1 MNLSRFKISLTIFLL
16 VFPLT
21 AHAGGSSYSRYGFG
35 DMLRYGDSRSYAMAG
50 TGIALL
56 DDGSINFLNP
66 AGMTRIAYTRFS
78 AGFEYNRFSSKDD
91 NGSSFY
97 SMGGLQ
103 GLAFAIPLSRE
114 NGIVMSI
121 EVTPYSK
128 VAYAISSSN
137 FDSYSGSVEHQT
149 VYGSGGLSY
158 LGIGLSGTPLNALHI
173 GGRLNY
179 LYGRTRQYQTISFD
193 DGTYSSADVDR
204 SIYYSGFTFT
214 LGAIYEGV
222 DQLLNVPSLHNLS
235 LGLTI
240 TTASSLDADV
250 YRIYSG
256 TDTLIQKGQ
265 TDIPLSLGL
274 GLSYLHQSR
283 YRFLGDIVLE
293 NWGKLKSFALDPT
306 TLRNSYRTGIGF
318 ELVPIR
324 GADSYWKR
332 IFYRAGVA
340 YNSTYYQV
348 NGVGINELLFS
359 GGVGLPMGP
368 ESWLNIGLQVG
379 LRGTTDH
386 RLQKD
391 MIVRLSAAVSASEI
405 WFLKFDEE

>member
-1 MNLSRFKISLTIFLL
+1 
-16 VFPLT
+16 
-21 AHAGGSSYSRYGFG
+21 
-35 DMLRYGDSRSYAMAG
+35 MAG

-66 AGMTRIAYTRFS
+66 AGMTHIAFTRFS
-78 AGFEYNRFSSKDD
+78 AGFEYDRFSSKDD
-91 NGSSFY
+91 NSSSFY
-97 SMGGLQ
+97 STGGLQ
-103 GLAFAIPLSRE
+103 GLAFAIPISRE
-114 NGIVMSI
+114 NGIVLSI
-121 EVTPYSK
+121 QMTPYSK
-128 VAYAISSSN
+128 VSYAINSSN
-137 FDSYSGSVEHQT
+137 FDSFSGSIEHQT
-149 VYGSGGLSY
+149 FYGSGGLSY
-158 LGIGLSGTPLNALHI
+158 LALGLSGTPLNALHI

-179 LYGRTRQYQTISFD
+179 LYGRTRQYQKISFD
-193 DGTYSSADVDR
+193 DASYSNAEIDR

-214 LGAIYEGV
+214 LGTIYEGIG
-222 DQLLNVPSLHNLS
+222 QILNMPSLRNLS
-235 LGLTI
+235 LGVTM
-240 TTASSLDADV
+240 TTASSLDADA

-256 TDTLIQKGQ
+256 TDTLIQKGPA
-265 TDIPLSLGL
+265 DIPLSLGF
-274 GLSYLHQSR
+274 GLSYLHQNR

-293 NWGKLKSFALDPT
+293 NWGNLKPFILDPT
-306 TLRNSYRTGIGF
+306 TLRNSYSTGIGF
-318 ELVPIR
+318 EVVPMR

-379 LRGTTDH
+379 LRGTTDS

-391 MIVRLSAAVSASEI
+391 MIIRLSAAVSASEI